1 MSSRLLSDLGSNKM
15 FSLIFF
21 FLFIIVLFRTD
32 RGTVTIRFA
41 SIKVGPAGQKEE
53 GGEVGPKGHIC
64 ARSILNFF
72 FLPLTLSRSQI
83 RIKLSDGGG
92 GLPQLGILSEMVRF
106 SSCSLS
112 LSLSR
117 LRYIYIYK
125 ASSSSASMIRTA
137 ENATARGN

>member
-1 MSSRLLSDLGSNKM
+1 MP
-15 FSLIFF
+15 
-21 FLFIIVLFRTD
+21 FRKD
-32 RGTVTIRFA
+32 RGTVIRFA

-53 GGEVGPKGHIC
+53 GGSWPRRAYMRTVDIK
-64 ARSILNFF
+64 LLFF
-72 FLPLTLSRSQI
+72 PLTLSRSQI

-117 LRYIYIYK
+117 LRYIYIK
-125 ASSSSASMIRTA
+125 GRRRRRRA
-137 ENATARGN
+137 